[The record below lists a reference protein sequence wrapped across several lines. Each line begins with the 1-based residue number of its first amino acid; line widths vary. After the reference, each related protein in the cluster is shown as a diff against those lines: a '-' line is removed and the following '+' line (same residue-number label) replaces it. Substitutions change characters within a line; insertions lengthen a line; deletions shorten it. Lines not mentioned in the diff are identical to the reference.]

1 MPSVDPA
8 ELFTAAAMEDPHP
21 LYARMRSL
29 APVCSLGDSGVHFVG
44 SFAAVEETVR
54 RHEEFSANL
63 TGMLVRGDDGRPRV
77 VDLVGTGT
85 TTDVIATA
93 DEPDHAVQRR
103 IVQPPLAA
111 SRIAALEAEVR
122 AFVTERVVRFA
133 AAGGGDWCDAV
144 AESLPAFVLMN
155 LLGLGKDDL
164 ETTRRWA
171 MMGGDLLGGNFDR
184 ARMQELLDE
193 TVAMTAFL
201 GRLFDRALATPP
213 AERAGN
219 LTDALAAG
227 VEAGGISRD
236 QAVGILVILFGAAG
250 ESTASL
256 LGSAV
261 RLLAREP
268 ALADALRR
276 DPARIPDFVEEALR
290 LEPPFNF
297 HYRVAKRDAELCGT
311 RVRAGERLMVSWAA
325 ANRDPAVFDD
335 PDRLRIERS
344 QGRRHLAFGRGIH
357 FCVGAPIARLEM
369 QVALEELLARTRRFA
384 LDAAAPSRHV
394 PSIFIRRLVDLQLRV
409 EG

>member
-1 MPSVDPA
+1 MPSFDAA
-8 ELFTAAAMEDPHP
+8 ELYRPEALEDPYP

-29 APVCSLGDSGVHFVG
+29 APVCPLEGTGVHFVG
-44 SFAAVEETVR
+44 SFAAVEEAVR

-63 TGMLVRGDDGRPRV
+63 TGILMRGDDGHPRV
-77 VDLVGTGT
+77 VDLVGSGT

-93 DEPDHAVQRR
+93 DEPEHAVQRR
-103 IVQPPLAA
+103 IVQPSLAA
-111 SRIAALEAEVR
+111 GRVAALEAEVR
-122 AFVTERVVRFA
+122 AFTTERVMRFV
-133 AAGGGDWCDAV
+133 AAGGGDWCDSV

-155 LLGLGKDDL
+155 LLGLGKQDL
-164 ETTRRWA
+164 ETARRWA
-171 MMGGDLLGGNFDR
+171 MMGGDLVGGNFDR
-184 ARMQELLDE
+184 ARMQELLAE

-219 LTDALAAG
+219 VTDALAAG

-261 RLLAREP
+261 RLLAGEP

-276 DPARIPDFVEEALR
+276 DPARIADFVEEAVR

-297 HYRVAKRDAELCGT
+297 HYRVAKVEAELCGT

-325 ANRDPAVFDD
+325 ANRDPEVFEE
-335 PDRLRIERS
+335 PDRLRVERS

-357 FCVGAPIARLEM
+357 FCVGAPIARMEVR
-369 QVALEELLARTRRFA
+369 VALEELLARTRRIE
-384 LDAAAPSRHV
+384 LDPAQPPAHV
-394 PSIFIRRLVDLQLRV
+394 PSIFVRRLLTLPLRV
-409 EG
+409 A